1 MSSGEF
7 RNRFAIVGVG
17 VTPPPWRNST
27 NSRKMLQAEAARLAI
42 EDAGLRREDIDGA
55 IHATV
60 GSPNPMTAWTD
71 AYSRVLGLKSN
82 FYWTVS
88 RGGSGAHLGVLL
100 ATQALAL
107 GLANYVV
114 VADGISM
121 YSDAHGPPSGR
132 SLPKHYGTDYLGFSQ
147 GASAATFHAF
157 LATRHMYEYGTTS
170 RHFGAIAVAQRQWAS
185 LNPDAQM
192 HGRPLTIEAHQ
203 ASRFVIEPLHLPD
216 CCLQSDIGVSYIIT
230 TAERARSLKKPP
242 VYVMGM
248 GAGDQG
254 RQQYWEKSNYTQLD
268 SAFAKDIAF
277 RTAQVHLADI
287 DVAELYDCFTPEV
300 LIYLE
305 DYGWCKKGEGGP
317 FAESGATAPGGSI
330 PVNTYGGQLSGF
342 YLFDFGHV
350 VEAVRQLRG
359 ECGDRQVQGAT
370 VALTNGHGG
379 ELTRPGMAANHAC
392 MVLGNDAVLGS

>member
-1 MSSGEF
+1 MSDF
-7 RNRFAIVGVG
+7 RNQFAIVGVG
-17 VTPPPWRNST
+17 VTPPPWRGKQA
-27 NSRKMLQAEAARLAI
+27 SRKMLQVEAARLAI

-60 GSPNPMTAWTD
+60 GSPNPSSTWVDSYA
-71 AYSRVLGLKSN
+71 RVLGIKSN
-82 FYWTVS
+82 FYWTIS

-100 ATQALAL
+100 ASQALSL

-114 VADGISM
+114 VSDGISM
-121 YSDAHGPPSGR
+121 FSDVHGPEGR
-132 SLPKHYGTDYLGFSQ
+132 LTTGPRSYGEDLMGYSQ

-157 LATRHMYEYGTTS
+157 LATRHMHEYGTTS
-170 RHFGAIAVAQRQWAS
+170 AQFGAIAVAQRQWAN
-185 LNPDAQM
+185 LNPEAQYFD
-192 HGRPLTIEAHQ
+192 RPLTIEQHQ

-216 CCLQSDIGVSYIIT
+216 CCLQSDIGASYVVT
-230 TAERARSLKKPP
+230 TAERARGLKKPP
-242 VYVMGM
+242 VYVMGI

-254 RQQYWEKSNYTQLD
+254 REQWWEKTNYTQLD
-268 SAFAKDIAF
+268 STFARDKAF
-277 RTAQVHLADI
+277 RTAQVNLQDI

-300 LIYLE
+300 LLYYE
-305 DYGWCKKGEGGP
+305 DYGWCRKGEGGA

-330 PVNTYGGQLSGF
+330 PVNTYGGQLSGW

-350 VEAVRQLRG
+350 IEAVRQLRG
-359 ECGDRQVQGAT
+359 ECEARQVAGAE

-379 ELTRPGMAANHAC
+379 ELVRPSMCANHAC